1 MDAATAD
8 RFALDRQ
15 VRNEARERLGALADC
30 KNLQEPLF
38 VTEWFDDGTNI
49 VGVGCTRHRGGETA
63 KLTLDVKPGL
73 FLVSGDVQ
81 VLRTVAALLG
91 FPNVIEYTGI
101 RYEANNFNLYDIM
114 CDPQR
119 ASDAQLV
126 KIETP
131 TFLEAVIL
139 YHRLK
144 RDPKAYR
151 YASVTH
157 YWDATKQVL
166 FELIVRR
173 HHQSHDYAVPKLT
186 YRWFN
191 SALQVVRLPE
201 PKLPVITFD
210 IETVSTDPDRVPTGE
225 DVNDVLFTA
234 SVHHVDKHTVYTLV
248 YLPVVNRTPQ
258 SLKEEMLRLDSYPDY
273 GTETNVLEVF
283 TSEVDLLRRTMDL
296 LHLNGRHHYL
306 VGYNSLSYDIKYL
319 LVRCHFYG
327 LHTDRFVWKDG
338 YTFGF
343 DQIHVDMFRIAL
355 MRYTYKAYTLSN
367 VSKQLLKDDKVDVD
381 AVALRYTFHRMR
393 KRQRLYAHDD
403 PEGVKNKW
411 PSLRDTLHY
420 NNYDTL
426 LVSKLIE
433 RTRAIDYL
441 VGYAHECR
449 VPLYSMNTNYNKMQ
463 YKVLNECL
471 VLGLGQR
478 KFLSTFKTSTADM
491 VIPLPDLSQPTIIDT
506 DLVSRPHDYVMV
518 SQNLDT
524 LITNKPA
531 ATTPQQH
538 PYGQKPKNK
547 YPGGANF
554 CLGEHNVSN
563 VQSYDYRIAY
573 PLLIDRKNLSDETAD
588 VMPAD
593 KLVFMFDYIFNRH
606 QYTVYDYMT
615 HVGDTKSETK
625 ILYYQYLYCG
635 TYCGGQFPF
644 TKCELQRR
652 GTAPVII
659 VWHGRRGVMSDIIT
673 VFNDNR
679 ENTKNKR
686 KTLDGVLA
694 KVEATLQEFTEL
706 EEYTNTHNNET
717 TVVEST
723 PPDGGDFGFDDGD
736 FGCDENY
743 DAVANCAEDD
753 GDFGDDDGDF
763 VCDETNNEPTPPP
776 PPQPQTNTAATPE
789 KFRFENDI
797 IQVFGNGLCFI
808 DETALRRTERPVAV
822 LKQLLHDVG
831 MERDECESSYRLQKS
846 RVASIYGCIGSLKPR
861 LAALITCMIRT
872 TLLQSGRYLIEHHGC
887 TVYYCDTDSL
897 FIVNPSGEDMSA
909 TLNQMYPHTEIEM
922 KLIERCMF
930 VQTKIYYYW
939 SDGKIKYGHN
949 TNGPRAWHDM
959 VEHFVNLTTIT
970 TVGDVYRAFA
980 DFFASVYRHILDDTA
995 GPGLDG
1001 LLRVTQ
1007 DIKVKSNYKTMTP
1020 ANELKIYL
1028 SANYP
1033 ASAGAFRQNVYYYQQ
1048 PQDVTKT
1055 VYRPSIELVKVD
1067 ATASPE
1073 ELRRL
1078 KLERLRRVNL
1088 FKYYYNM
1095 FKTIFN
1101 IVKFHIKRNNEPY
1114 NVTLND
1120 GNVRFI
1126 MLRAYLDVTETNNNN
1141 TDNGTVEQM
1150 ALTLSSSSSDNDDD
1164 ED

>member
-15 VRNEARERLGALADC
+15 VRNETRERLRTLADC

-38 VTEWFDDGTNI
+38 VTEWFDDGANI

-63 KLTLDVKPGL
+63 KLTSDVKPGL

-91 FPNVIEYTGI
+91 FYSVIVYTGV
-101 RYEANNFNLYDIM
+101 RYETNNFNLYDVM

-119 ASDAQLV
+119 TEDAQLV

-131 TFLEAVIL
+131 TFVEAVIL

-157 YWDATKQVL
+157 YWDATKQVM

-173 HHQSHDYAVPKLT
+173 HQQSGDYVVPKLT

-191 SALQVVRLPE
+191 SALQVIRLPE

-234 SVHHVDKHTVYTLV
+234 SVHHVDAHTIYTLV
-248 YLPVVNRTPQ
+248 YLPIVDRTPQ

-273 GTETNVLEVF
+273 GTETNVAEVF

-327 LHTDRFVWKDG
+327 LYRDRFVWKDG

-355 MRYTYKAYTLSN
+355 MRYAYKRYTLSY

-381 AVALRYTFHRMR
+381 AVALRYTFHRMK
-393 KRQRLYAHDD
+393 KRQLLFAHDETD
-403 PEGVKNKW
+403 KNKW

-433 RTRAIDYL
+433 RTRAVDYL
-441 VGYAHECR
+441 VKYAHECR
-449 VPLYSMNTNYNKMQ
+449 VPLCSMNTNYNKMQ

-478 KFLSTFKTSTADM
+478 KFLSTFKSSTANI
-491 VIPLPDLSQPTIIDT
+491 VIPLPDLSQLPAVTPTND
-506 DLVSRPHDYVMV
+506 DVDDGRVFQPYDYCMV

-524 LITNKPA
+524 LITKKSA
-531 ATTPQQH
+531 VSCEGVPQQ
-538 PYGQKPKNK
+538 QKK

-554 CLGEHNVSN
+554 CLGEYNVTN

-593 KLVFMFDYIFNRH
+593 KLLLMYDYVHNRH
-606 QYTVYDYMT
+606 QYTVYDYVT

-625 ILYYQYLYCG
+625 ILYYQYLYCD

-644 TKCELQRR
+644 TKCELRRR
-652 GTAPVII
+652 GEAPVVI
-659 VWHGRRGVMSDIIT
+659 VWHGRRGVLSDIIT

-679 ENTKNKR
+679 ENTKNRR

-694 KVEATLQEFTEL
+694 KVEATLQEYTEL
-706 EEYTNTHNNET
+706 EEYTNADTAE
-717 TVVEST
+717 VVVST
-723 PPDGGDFGFDDGD
+723 SDGENYGGDGEFGCEDDDGSDGDFGFD
-736 FGCDENY
+736 
-743 DAVANCAEDD
+743 AETDK
-753 GDFGDDDGDF
+753 
-763 VCDETNNEPTPPP
+763 EPTAP
-776 PPQPQTNTAATPE
+776 PPQNVQSITAFAVET
-789 KFRFENDI
+789 FRFENDI
-797 IQVFGNGLCFI
+797 IRVFENGLCFI
-808 DETALRRTERPVAV
+808 DETALLRTERPVAV

-872 TLLQSGRYLIEHHGC
+872 TLLQSGRYLIKQHGC

-897 FIVNPSGEDMSA
+897 FITNPSGEDMSP
-909 TLNQMYPHTEIEM
+909 TLNQLYPHTETEM
-922 KLIERCMF
+922 KSIERCMF

-949 TNGPRAWHDM
+949 TNGPKAWHDM
-959 VEHFVNLTTIT
+959 VDHFVNLTTIT
-970 TVGDVYRAFA
+970 TVDDIYRAFTE
-980 DFFASVYRHILDDTA
+980 FFASVYRQILEDTA
-995 GPGLDG
+995 SPGLDG

-1007 DIKVKSNYKTMTP
+1007 DIKVKSAYKTMTP

-1028 SANYP
+1028 TAKYP
-1033 ASAGAFRQNVYYYQQ
+1033 ALAGAFRQNVYYYQQ
-1048 PQDVTKT
+1048 SQDVTKT
-1055 VYRPSIELVKVD
+1055 VYRPSIELVNADAVD
-1067 ATASPE
+1067 ASPE
-1073 ELRRL
+1073 HLRRL
-1078 KLERLRRVNL
+1078 KLGKLKHVNL

-1101 IVKFHIKRNNEPY
+1101 IIKFHVKRNNEPY

-1120 GNVRFI
+1120 GHVRFT
-1126 MLRAYLDVTETNNNN
+1126 MLRAYLDVTETQ
-1141 TDNGTVEQM
+1141 TDNETVERM
-1150 ALTLSSSSSDNDDD
+1150 ALTLPTCDCEDD
-1164 ED
+1164 EN